1 MQCHATGVFRAGNR
15 SRNAFG
21 RSQKLSVSIAIEN
34 ARVHFERDSFDSF
47 VIALPR
53 RDNLDERVGDL
64 HGLKDQSVAR
74 FHVLAVMAD
83 WWRVAPINFSLDRGR
98 PI

>member
-1 MQCHATGVFRAGNR
+1 MRSLFANLGRFHPQVPAAFSAAGVFPLQQRFA
-15 SRNAFG
+15 
-21 RSQKLSVSIAIEN
+21 E
-34 ARVHFERDSFDSF
+34 RVHRDRERARPLRARLVDSF

-83 WWRVAPINFSLDRGR
+83 WWRVAPNQL
-98 PI
+98 